1 VKICVLSFHCCPYS
15 LIGGDGVGG
24 MNVYLKELCSRL
36 AEFPDTEVD
45 IFTRVQNPGIRGI
58 RKHDPSLRIIHLKGG
73 PEQTFDR
80 RKLCG
85 HLPEFAY
92 NLERFICEENKSYD
106 LIYSH
111 YWFSGM
117 VGVWM
122 KHRFSLPL
130 VHTFHTL
137 EFLKNKAVGG
147 LEHTSRIQTEQE
159 LVLNVDKIISTS
171 TEEKHSLIKESEVYP
186 GNIDVIYPGINQK
199 LFYPVVDDSVFA
211 ETGYGEKDR
220 ILLYVGRIEPV
231 KGLMSVIDAFDIL
244 QKKQTP
250 LFGRLKLAV
259 IGGGE
264 KTRDFA
270 KNSEIIRIQR
280 AVREK
285 ELEGKVVFLGSKNQL
300 ELKKYYSA
308 ADALIV
314 PSLYESFGLV
324 VLEALA
330 CGTPVLVSQI
340 GKMRTIVKEG
350 RNGFCFLPNSPDSL
364 SDCIEYFYSN
374 AGKLWPKE
382 TIRSDIIDT
391 FSWER
396 TAEETYRALACLLMR
411 RKLATTILR
420 PGGSLQPA

>member
-1 VKICVLSFHCCPYS
+1 MKICVLSFHCCPFS

-36 AEFPDTEVD
+36 TDIPDAEVD
-45 IFTRVQNPGIRGI
+45 IFTRVQNPEIRGI
-58 RKHDPSLRIIHLKGG
+58 RKQGASLRVVHLKGG
-73 PEQTFDR
+73 PEHAFDR

-92 NLERFICEENKSYD
+92 NLERFICEEDKRYD

-111 YWFSGM
+111 YWLSGM
-117 VGVWM
+117 AGVWM
-122 KHRFSLPL
+122 KHRFGLPL

-137 EFLKNKAVGG
+137 AFLKNKAIGG
-147 LEHTSRIQTEQE
+147 LEHTSRIETEQD
-159 LVLNVDKIISTS
+159 LVHDVDKIISTS
-171 TEEKHSLIKESEVYP
+171 TEEKHSLIKESGVYP
-186 GNIDVIYPGINQK
+186 GKIDVIYPGINQQ
-199 LFYPVVDDSVFA
+199 LFYPVDDNSVFS
-211 ETGYGEKDR
+211 ETGFGEQDR

-231 KGLMSVIDAFDIL
+231 KGLMSVIDAFNIL
-244 QKKQTP
+244 QKRQTP
-250 LFGRLKLAV
+250 LFGRLRLVV

-270 KNSEIIRIQR
+270 KNEEIIRINR

-285 ELEGKVVFLGSKNQL
+285 GLEDKVVFLGSKSQS
-300 ELKKYYSA
+300 ELKKYYSK

-350 RNGFCFLPNSPDSL
+350 RNGFCFLPDSPDSL
-364 SDCIEYFYSN
+364 SNCIEYFYTN
-374 AGKLWPKE
+374 TGKLWPKE
-382 TIRSDIIDT
+382 TIRSDIINT

-396 TAEETYRALACLLMR
+396 TAEETYRALDCLLMR
-411 RKLATTILR
+411 RKFATTIFR

>member
-1 VKICVLSFHCCPYS
+1 
-15 LIGGDGVGG
+15 
-24 MNVYLKELCSRL
+24 M
-36 AEFPDTEVD
+36 
-45 IFTRVQNPGIRGI
+45 
-58 RKHDPSLRIIHLKGG
+58 
-73 PEQTFDR
+73 
-80 RKLCG
+80 
-85 HLPEFAY
+85 
-92 NLERFICEENKSYD
+92 CEEEKPYD

-111 YWFSGM
+111 YWLSAV
-117 VGVWM
+117 VGLWM
-122 KHRFSLPL
+122 KFRFDIPL

-137 EFLKNKAVGG
+137 AFLKNKAVGG
-147 LEHTSRIQTEQE
+147 LEHTSRIQTEQD
-159 LVLNVDKIISTS
+159 LVLRADKILSTS
-171 TEEKHSLIKESEVYP
+171 TEEKRSLIRESGVYP
-186 GNIDVIYPGINQK
+186 GNIDVIYPGINQE
-199 LFYPVVDDSVFA
+199 LFHPVGDKSVFA
-211 ETGYGEKDR
+211 ETGYREQDR

-231 KGLMSVIDAFDIL
+231 KGLMSVIDAFDIM
-244 QKKQTP
+244 QKKNTS
-250 LFGRLKLAV
+250 LFGRLKLVV

-264 KTRDFA
+264 KGRDFV
-270 KNSEIIRIQR
+270 KNPEIMRIQN

-285 ELEGKVVFLGSKNQL
+285 ELEEQVVFLGSKNQS

-374 AGKLWPKE
+374 TGKLWPKE
-382 TIRSDIIDT
+382 TIRNDIINA

-396 TAEETYRALACLLMR
+396 TAEETYRALDALLMQ
-411 RKLATTILR
+411 RKFATTILR

>member
-1 VKICVLSFHCCPYS
+1 MKICVLSFHCCPFS

-36 AEFPDTEVD
+36 TDIPDAEVD
-45 IFTRVQNPGIRGI
+45 IFTRVQNPEIRGI
-58 RKHDPSLRIIHLKGG
+58 RKQGASLRVVHLKGG
-73 PEQTFDR
+73 PEHAFDR

-92 NLERFICEENKSYD
+92 NLERFICEEDKRYD

-111 YWFSGM
+111 YWLSGM
-117 VGVWM
+117 AGVWM
-122 KHRFSLPL
+122 KHRFGLPL

-137 EFLKNKAVGG
+137 AFLKNKAVGG
-147 LEHTSRIQTEQE
+147 LEHTSRIETEQD
-159 LVLNVDKIISTS
+159 LVHDADKIISTS
-171 TEEKHSLIKESEVYP
+171 TEEKHSLIKESGVYP
-186 GNIDVIYPGINQK
+186 GKIDVIYPGINQQ
-199 LFYPVVDDSVFA
+199 LFHPVDDNSVFS
-211 ETGYGEKDR
+211 ETGFGEQDR

-231 KGLMSVIDAFDIL
+231 KGLMSVIDAFNIL
-244 QKKQTP
+244 QKRQTS
-250 LFGRLKLAV
+250 LFGRLRLVV

-264 KTRDFA
+264 KTKDFA
-270 KNSEIIRIQR
+270 KNEEIIRIHR

-285 ELEGKVVFLGSKNQL
+285 GLEDKVVFLGSKSQS
-300 ELKKYYSA
+300 ELKKYYSK

-350 RNGFCFLPNSPDSL
+350 RNGFCFLPDSPDSL
-364 SDCIEYFYSN
+364 SDCIEYFYTN
-374 AGKLWPKE
+374 TGKLWPKE
-382 TIRSDIIDT
+382 TIRSDIINT

-396 TAEETYRALACLLMR
+396 TAEETYRALDCLLMR
-411 RKLATTILR
+411 RKFATTILR
-420 PGGSLQPA
+420 PGGSLQPV

>member
-1 VKICVLSFHCCPYS
+1 
-15 LIGGDGVGG
+15 

-36 AEFPDTEVD
+36 TDFSRTKID
-45 IFTRVQNPGIRGI
+45 IFTRIQNPDIRGI
-58 RKHDPSLRIIHLKGG
+58 HGRSDSLRVVHLKGG
-73 PEQTFDR
+73 PEHAFDR

-85 HLPEFAY
+85 HLPEFAF
-92 NLERFICEENKSYD
+92 NLERFILEEEKPYD

-111 YWFSGM
+111 YWLSGM

-122 KHRFSLPL
+122 KQRFDIPL

-137 EFLKNKAVGG
+137 AFLKNKVVGG
-147 LEHTSRIQTEQE
+147 LEHTNRIQAEQD
-159 LVLNVDKIISTS
+159 LVLDADKILSTS
-171 TEEKHSLIKESEVYP
+171 TEEKHSLIKETGAHPET
-186 GNIDVIYPGINQK
+186 IDVIYPGLNQE
-199 LFYPVVDDSVFA
+199 LFYPVEDKSVFA
-211 ETGYGEKDR
+211 ETGFGEQDR

-244 QKKQTP
+244 NRAQSP
-250 LFGRLKLAV
+250 LFDRLKLVV

-264 KTRDFA
+264 KPKDFTE
-270 KNSEIIRIQR
+270 NSEIIRIQR
-280 AVREK
+280 AVRDKGIESH
-285 ELEGKVVFLGSKNQL
+285 VAFLGSKAQS

-340 GKMRTIVKEG
+340 GKMKTIVKEG

-364 SDCIEYFYSN
+364 SDCIEYFYGNS
-374 AGKLWPKE
+374 GKLWLKQ
-382 TIRSDIIDT
+382 TIRDDIIHT

-396 TAEETYRALACLLMR
+396 TAKETHRVLSALCVQQ
-411 RKLATTILR
+411 KFATTTLR
-420 PGGSLQPA
+420 LDGSLLPA

>member
-1 VKICVLSFHCCPYS
+1 MKICVLSFHCCPFS

-36 AEFPDTEVD
+36 TDLPETEVD
-45 IFTRVQNPGIRGI
+45 IFTRVQTPEIRGI
-58 RKHDPSLRIIHLKGG
+58 RKQGASLRVVHLKGG
-73 PEQTFDR
+73 PEHALDR

-92 NLERFICEENKSYD
+92 NLERFICEEDKRYD

-111 YWFSGM
+111 YWLSGM
-117 VGVWM
+117 AGVWM
-122 KHRFSLPL
+122 KHRFGIPL

-137 EFLKNKAVGG
+137 AFLKNKAVCG
-147 LEHTSRIQTEQE
+147 LEHTSRIETEQD
-159 LVLNVDKIISTS
+159 LVHDADKILSTS
-171 TEEKHSLIKESEVYP
+171 AEEKHSLIKESGVSP
-186 GNIDVIYPGINQK
+186 GKIDVIYPGINQQ
-199 LFYPVVDDSVFA
+199 LFHPVDDKSVFS
-211 ETGYGEKDR
+211 ETGFGEQDR

-231 KGLMSVIDAFDIL
+231 KGLMSVIDAFIIL

-250 LFGRLKLAV
+250 LFGRLRLVV

-270 KNSEIIRIQR
+270 KNEEIIRIHR

-285 ELEGKVVFLGSKNQL
+285 GLEDKVVFLGSKSQS
-300 ELKKYYSA
+300 ELKKYYSK

-350 RNGFCFLPNSPDSL
+350 RNGFCFLPDSPDSL
-364 SDCIEYFYSN
+364 SDCIEYFYIN
-374 AGKLWPKE
+374 TGKLWSKE
-382 TIRSDIIDT
+382 TIRSDIINT

-396 TAEETYRALACLLMR
+396 TAEETYRALDCLLMR
-411 RKLATTILR
+411 RKFATTILR

>member
-1 VKICVLSFHCCPYS
+1 

-36 AEFPDTEVD
+36 TDIPDAEVD
-45 IFTRVQNPGIRGI
+45 IFTRVQNPEIRGI
-58 RKHDPSLRIIHLKGG
+58 RKQGASLRVVHLKGG
-73 PEQTFDR
+73 PEHAFDR

-92 NLERFICEENKSYD
+92 NLERFICEEDKRYD

-111 YWFSGM
+111 YWLSGM
-117 VGVWM
+117 AGVWM
-122 KHRFSLPL
+122 KHRFGLPL

-137 EFLKNKAVGG
+137 AFLKNKAVGG
-147 LEHTSRIQTEQE
+147 LEHTSRIETEQD
-159 LVLNVDKIISTS
+159 LVHDADKIISTS
-171 TEEKHSLIKESEVYP
+171 TEEKHSLIKESGVYP
-186 GNIDVIYPGINQK
+186 GKIDVIYPGINQQ
-199 LFYPVVDDSVFA
+199 LFHPVDDNSVFS
-211 ETGYGEKDR
+211 ETGLGEQDR

-231 KGLMSVIDAFDIL
+231 KGLMSVIDAFNIL
-244 QKKQTP
+244 QKRQTS
-250 LFGRLKLAV
+250 LFGRLRLVV

-264 KTRDFA
+264 KTKDFA
-270 KNSEIIRIQR
+270 KNEEIIRIHR

-285 ELEGKVVFLGSKNQL
+285 GLEDKVVFLGSKSQS
-300 ELKKYYSA
+300 ELKKYYSK

-350 RNGFCFLPNSPDSL
+350 RNGFCFLPDSPDSL
-364 SDCIEYFYSN
+364 SDCIEYFYTN
-374 AGKLWPKE
+374 TGKLWPKE
-382 TIRSDIIDT
+382 TIRSDIINT

-396 TAEETYRALACLLMR
+396 TAEETYRALDCLLMR
-411 RKLATTILR
+411 RKFATTILR
-420 PGGSLQPA
+420 PGGSLQPV

>member
-1 VKICVLSFHCCPYS
+1 VKICVLSFHCCPFS

-36 AEFPDTEVD
+36 TDFPDTEVD
-45 IFTRVQNPGIRGI
+45 IFTRVQDPEIRGI
-58 RKHDPSLRIIHLKGG
+58 RRQDSSLRVVHLKGG
-73 PEQTFDR
+73 PERAFDR
-80 RKLCG
+80 NRLCG

-92 NLERFICEENKSYD
+92 NLERFICEEDKSYD

-111 YWFSGM
+111 YWLSGM
-117 VGVWM
+117 AGVWM
-122 KHRFSLPL
+122 KHRFGLPL

-137 EFLKNKAVGG
+137 AFLKNKAVGG
-147 LEHTSRIQTEQE
+147 SKHTSRIKTEQD
-159 LVLNVDKIISTS
+159 LVYDADKIISTS
-171 TEEKHSLIKESEVYP
+171 TEEKHSLIKKSGVYP
-186 GNIDVIYPGINQK
+186 GKIDVIYPGINQQ
-199 LFYPVVDDSVFA
+199 LFHPVDDNNVFS
-211 ETGYGEKDR
+211 ETGFGEQDR

-231 KGLMSVIDAFDIL
+231 KGLMSVIDAFGIL

-280 AVREK
+280 VVREK
-285 ELEGKVVFLGSKNQL
+285 GLEGQVVFLGSKNQS
-300 ELKKYYSA
+300 ELKKYYST

-364 SDCIEYFYSN
+364 SDCIEYFYSI

-382 TIRSDIIDT
+382 TIRSDIIDI

-396 TAEETYRALACLLMR
+396 TVEETYRALDCLLMR
-411 RKLATTILR
+411 RKFATTILR